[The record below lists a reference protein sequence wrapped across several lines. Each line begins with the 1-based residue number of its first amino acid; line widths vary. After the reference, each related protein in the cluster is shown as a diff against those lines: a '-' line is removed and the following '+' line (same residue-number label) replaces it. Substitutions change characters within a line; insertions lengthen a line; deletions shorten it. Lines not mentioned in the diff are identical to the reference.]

1 MLKYIIFSIQKYTK
15 MLQSYGILFEFMEV
29 LGKKWIVPLLIFLLL
44 CEKTTFSKIK
54 RHLKVTS
61 RALSKKLKL
70 LEALGLVEK
79 IVIDNP
85 RKVAYALS
93 EKGKEIS
100 QMLLG
105 FAGNFAK

>member
-1 MLKYIIFSIQKYTK
+1 
-15 MLQSYGILFEFMEV
+15 MLQNYNILFQFMEI
-29 LGKKWIVPLLIFLLL
+29 LGKKWVVPLLIFLLFY
-44 CEKTTFSKIK
+44 ETTTFSQLKK
-54 RHLKVTS
+54 HLKVTS
-61 RALSKKLKL
+61 RALSKKLKV

-79 IVIDNP
+79 IIMGSP

-105 FAGNFAK
+105 FATNISK